1 MYHKAGSCE
10 KVPNEI
16 MPAIFYVIAQ
26 FTVVR
31 AYPSVAKD
39 FEEQE
44 KSDGERLGNRSN
56 WQGHI

>member
-1 MYHKAGSCE
+1 
-10 KVPNEI
+10 